1 MAQSEHKVHR
11 DASRRGTATNLRKDD
26 LVAAVA
32 RLMKV
37 PRKKASTAV
46 DVTLKTIR
54 SSLKEGNVVRV
65 GGMGLTMLQLKSGR
79 KVINLA
85 AEPNI
90 DRVAKRVA
98 RQTALEKSAF
108 ELDARARAILRGVKM
123 REHDLRA
130 AGGAFDFAELKKLL
144 GISRQAVDK
153 RVRSGSLLAV
163 PGPGNRPRYPAVQ
176 FDPNGSVVDG
186 LRDVS
191 AALPNRNPWLFLNF
205 LVNPDPRLQK
215 RRPIDLLKEG
225 NVKTVVDSARRINE
239 QGG

>member
-37 PRKKASTAV
+37 PKKKASTAV

-153 RVRSGSLLAV
+153 RVRSGSLLRSQDRETAHDI
-163 PGPGNRPRYPAVQ
+163 Q
-176 FDPNGSVVDG
+176 
-186 LRDVS
+186 
-191 AALPNRNPWLFLNF
+191 LFSLIQTVRWSMAF
-205 LVNPDPRLQK
+205 GTCQPPS
-215 RRPIDLLKEG
+215 PIEIHG
-225 NVKTVVDSARRINE
+225 CS
-239 QGG
+239 